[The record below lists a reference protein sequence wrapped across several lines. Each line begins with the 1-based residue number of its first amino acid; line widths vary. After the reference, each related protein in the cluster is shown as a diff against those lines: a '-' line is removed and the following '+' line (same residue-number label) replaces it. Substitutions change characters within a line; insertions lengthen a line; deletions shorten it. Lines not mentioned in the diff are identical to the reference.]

1 MRILKIFIILFSTM
15 AFSQDAPLSDA
26 EKTRF
31 MREVA
36 VKANN
41 LESLSSDF
49 TQTKF
54 IQLMEDKAVSKGKLF
69 YKAPNILKWEY
80 AIPYD
85 YKILFRENQLHI
97 NDNGD
102 KSVTNLKANKLMEK
116 LVGLISGSVNG
127 KLVADYENFDVSFTR
142 NGKSISALIIPKDP
156 AIKQMFDKIIMV
168 FNQENILNS
177 VRLMEEGGD
186 YTHIDF
192 KNIKINTPLED
203 SVFEN

>member
-1 MRILKIFIILFSTM
+1 M
-15 AFSQDAPLSDA
+15 SDA

>member
-1 MRILKIFIILFSTM
+1 M
-15 AFSQDAPLSDA
+15 AFSQDTPLTDA
-26 EKTRF
+26 EQVRF
-31 MREVA
+31 MKEVA
-36 VKANN
+36 GKASD

-54 IQLMEDKAVSKGKLF
+54 IQLMEDKAVSKGKLY
-69 YKAPNILKWEY
+69 YKAPNVLKWEY
-80 AIPYD
+80 SSPYD
-85 YKILFRENQLHI
+85 YKVLFRENQLHI

-102 KSVTNLKANKLMEK
+102 KSVTNLRANKLMEK

-142 NGKSISALIIPKDP
+142 NGKSVTAVIIPKDP
-156 AIKQMFDKIIMV
+156 SIKQMFHEIIMV
-168 FNQENILNS
+168 FNQDNILNS

-192 KNIKINTPLED
+192 KNIKINASIEK
-203 SVFEN
+203 SIFEN

>member
-1 MRILKIFIILFSTM
+1 MHILKIFIFLFSVV
-15 AFSQDAPLSDA
+15 AFSQNAPLTDA
-26 EKTRF
+26 EQARF
-31 MREVA
+31 MKEVA
-36 VKANN
+36 VKASN

-49 TQTKF
+49 TQIKY

-69 YKAPNILKWEY
+69 YKAPNILQWEY
-80 AIPYD
+80 ATPYD

-116 LVGLISGSVNG
+116 LIGLISGSVNG

-142 NGKSISALIIPKDP
+142 NGKTISALIIPKDP
-156 AIKQMFDKIIMV
+156 AIKQMFHEIIMV
-168 FNQENILNS
+168 FNHENMLNS

-192 KNIKINTPLED
+192 KNIKINSPLED
-203 SVFEN
+203 SVFQN

>member
-1 MRILKIFIILFSTM
+1 MRILKIFIFLFSVM
-15 AFSQDAPLSDA
+15 AFSQDVSLSDA
-26 EKTRF
+26 EQARF
-31 MREVA
+31 MKEVA
-36 VKANN
+36 IKAND

-54 IQLMEDKAVSKGKLF
+54 IQLMEDKAVSKGKLY
-69 YKAPNILKWEY
+69 YKAPNVLKWEY
-80 AIPYD
+80 SSPYD

-116 LVGLISGSVNG
+116 LVSLISGSVNG

-142 NGKSISALIIPKDP
+142 NGKSVSAHVIPKDP
-156 AIKQMFDKIIMV
+156 AIKQMFHEIIMV

-192 KNIKINTPLED
+192 KNIKINSPLDD

>member
-1 MRILKIFIILFSTM
+1 MHILRIFIFLLTAV
-15 AFSQDAPLSDA
+15 AFSQNASMSDA
-26 EKTRF
+26 EKVSF
-31 MREVA
+31 MKEVA
-36 VKANN
+36 GMAHD

-49 TQTKF
+49 TQTKY
-54 IQLMEDKAVSKGKLF
+54 IQLMEDKAVSKGKL
-69 YKAPNILKWEY
+69 YYQAPNVLKWEY
-80 AIPYD
+80 SMPYD

-127 KLVADYENFDVSFTR
+127 KLVADYENFDVSLTR
-142 NGKSISALIIPKDP
+142 DGSTVSALIIPKDP
-156 AIKQMFDKIIMV
+156 AIRQMFHEIIMV
-168 FNQENILNS
+168 FNQDNILNS

-192 KNIKINTPLED
+192 KNIKINTQLED
-203 SVFEN
+203 SVFKN

>member
-1 MRILKIFIILFSTM
+1 M
-15 AFSQDAPLSDA
+15 AFSQDAPLTNA
-26 EKTRF
+26 EQSRF
-31 MREVA
+31 MKEVA
-36 VKANN
+36 VKANS

-80 AIPYD
+80 ATPYD
-85 YKILFRENQLHI
+85 YKIIFRENQLHI

-142 NGKSISALIIPKDP
+142 NDKTISALIIPKDP
-156 AIKQMFDKIIMV
+156 AIKQMFHKIIMV

-177 VRLMEEGGD
+177 VRLLEEGGD

-192 KNIKINTPLED
+192 KNIKINTPLHD

>member
-1 MRILKIFIILFSTM
+1 M
-15 AFSQDAPLSDA
+15 SQA
-26 EKTRF
+26 EQVRF
-31 MREVA
+31 MKEVA
-36 VKANN
+36 SKANN
-41 LESLSSDF
+41 MESFSTEF

-54 IQLMEDKAVSKGKLF
+54 IQLMEDKAVSKGKLY

-80 AIPYD
+80 SSPYD

-116 LVGLISGSVNG
+116 LVSLISGSVNG

-142 NGKSISALIIPKDP
+142 NGKSVSALIIPKDP
-156 AIKQMFDKIIMV
+156 AIKQMFHVIIMV
-168 FNQENILNS
+168 FNQENMLNS
-177 VRLMEEGGD
+177 VRLMEDGGD

-192 KNIKINTPLED
+192 RNIKINTPLGD